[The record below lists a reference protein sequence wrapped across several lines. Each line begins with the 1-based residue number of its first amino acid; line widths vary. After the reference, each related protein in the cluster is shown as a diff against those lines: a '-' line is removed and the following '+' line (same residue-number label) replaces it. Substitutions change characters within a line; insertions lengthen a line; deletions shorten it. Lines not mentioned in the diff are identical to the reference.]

1 MAGAGLTGLETAEKI
16 FPLGGAESVTV
27 IDMVPQIGA
36 GMYPSIYIDVV
47 HQMERQPLNLLAG
60 RKLKA
65 VTETGIIAENL
76 AEGKEEEIPAD
87 FVVLALGNRT
97 DREMIRTWEEAFD
110 RVVCL
115 GQTHKN
121 PGRIATSVAEAY
133 IAARGFDP
141 IA

>member
-1 MAGAGLTGLETAEKI
+1 MADKTS
-16 FPLGGAESVTV
+16 F
-27 IDMVPQIGA
+27 
-36 GMYPSIYIDVV
+36 
-47 HQMERQPLNLLAG
+47 
-60 RKLKA
+60 
-65 VTETGIIAENL
+65 AENL
-76 AEGKEEEIPAD
+76 AEGKDEEIPAD

-97 DREMIRTWEEAFD
+97 DRKMIRTWEKAFD

-121 PGRIATSVAEAY
+121 PGRIVTSLTEAY